1 MTFTTTARMRNP
13 VLAAWTILRFAQ
25 APVRLS
31 DIIFAN
37 DRDTAPRPSVA
48 ATIHLLD
55 SWHQAGLI
63 ARGEK
68 LETYTMLEQAKALRD
83 PPALDAPTR
92 EPKPRSTRQR
102 IWSAIR
108 VMKSFDLVEL
118 CFTATVERSAASRV
132 LNQLTRAG
140 YLARTDRRGDDHPRW
155 RVTRRSGPNHP
166 RVEYAGRTVV
176 ALVDR
181 NSGQRFPLSPTQN
194 FLACEVNHGQ

>member
-1 MTFTTTARMRNP
+1 MTAERLRDP
-13 VLAAWTILRFAQ
+13 KIAAWDAVRFAR
-25 APVRLS
+25 APLTLA
-31 DIIFAN
+31 DIIFEQ
-37 DRDTAPRPSVA
+37 RRTAEPTPLS
-48 ATIHLLD
+48 ATILLLD
-55 SWHQAGLI
+55 SWRGAGLI
-63 ARGEK
+63 ERTDK
-68 LETYTMLEQAKALRD
+68 PETYTMFEEAKALRQ

-92 EPKPRSTRQR
+92 QPKPRSTRQR

-140 YLARTDRRGDDHPRW
+140 YLTRTDRPGDDHPRW

-194 FLACEVNHGQ
+194 FLAREVNHGT

>member
-1 MTFTTTARMRNP
+1 MNFAAAPRMSDP
-13 VLAAWTILRFAQ
+13 ALSAWTVLRFAQ

-31 DIIFAN
+31 DIILAN
-37 DRDTAPRPSVA
+37 DRDANARPA
-48 ATIHLLD
+48 LADTIILLD
-55 SWHQAGLI
+55 RWRGAGLI

-68 LETYTMLEQAKALRD
+68 PETYTMLEEAKALRD
-83 PPALDAPTR
+83 PPTLPAPTR
-92 EPKPRSTRQR
+92 QPKPRSTRQR

-140 YLARTDRRGDDHPRW
+140 YLTRTDRRGDDHPRW
-155 RVTRRSGPNHP
+155 RVSRRSGPNHP

-181 NSGQRFPLSPTQN
+181 NSGQRFPLSPVSF
-194 FLACEVNHGQ
+194 FLTREVNHGQ